1 MLLRSISKHVKD
13 QNWFAVLLDFF
24 IVVVGILI
32 AFQITQWNERRQE
45 GVFEITYLKRLAVD
59 LDETISYL
67 VHSDESQTK
76 IKSVI
81 ESTLAILNN
90 SKANDQALIEAVQRY
105 VSKGAWL
112 GDFKVTRTTFDDLKS
127 TGNLSLIKNEDLVTS
142 LGKLHTNF
150 AEYNLSAL
158 VNTDWVL
165 PFDSKMTWEMDF
177 MRFDSNTEHLFPKN
191 SPTDVAQHIRDNAE
205 LLRRHASL
213 HYWYVVAISND
224 YKSAGEEAKLVRAMI
239 NAELE
244 KH

>member
-105 VSKGAWL
+105 ISKGAWL

-127 TGNLSLIKNEDLVTS
+127 TGNLSLIKNEDLVSS
-142 LGKLHTNF
+142 LGKLHTCLL
-150 AEYNLSAL
+150 YTS
-158 VNTDWVL
+158 
-165 PFDSKMTWEMDF
+165 PSPRDS
-177 MRFDSNTEHLFPKN
+177 
-191 SPTDVAQHIRDNAE
+191 
-205 LLRRHASL
+205 
-213 HYWYVVAISND
+213 
-224 YKSAGEEAKLVRAMI
+224 
-239 NAELE
+239 
-244 KH
+244 